1 MVLPDIVVF
10 DIVLQLI
17 LKVILYFEAT
27 NSNRVKSMLAQLTA
41 LLGRIG
47 YLSGD
52 EKGRDFLEFIVR
64 LCALPSQDGD
74 EVSPTISFLI
84 PSCSRWLSGL
94 KQARASTLFPW
105 TWVPL
110 PAHRHASSN

>member
-1 MVLPDIVVF
+1 MVVF

-74 EVSPTISFLI
+74 EVSPTISFSI
-84 PSCSRWLSGL
+84 PTCRLRGL
-94 KQARASTLFPW
+94 RQARASTLFPW

>member
-1 MVLPDIVVF
+1 MVVL

-17 LKVILYFEAT
+17 LKVLLYFEAT

-74 EVSPTISFLI
+74 EVSQTISFLI
-84 PSCSRWLSGL
+84 PSCRLRGL
-94 KQARASTLFPW
+94 RQPRAATFFPR
-105 TWVPL
+105 TWVPI
-110 PAHRHASSN
+110 PAH